1 MSKKIYSGIGG
12 QAVLNGIMMRCK
24 DEYSLAVRLDD
35 GSIKVEKSTYVMLKD
50 KYKICSLP
58 FIRGIFAMVDSLI
71 LGTKTL
77 GRSAELATENEE
89 IVETKFEKFLKEKFG
104 KKGEDFLL
112 GLITVVSFV
121 IALSV
126 FMLLPA
132 GIGSVIRIFIK
143 NRLIV
148 SIAEGLIRI
157 LLFVLYI
164 KLISVMPEINQTFMY
179 HGSEHKCINCIESGL
194 DLTVENVIK
203 SSKEHKRCGTSFLV
217 IVMLIS
223 IVFFMFIQVDDI
235 GVKFLSRILLIP
247 IVAGISYELLLF
259 MGKFDN
265 KFVDIISKPGMWMQ
279 GLTTKESNKEQVEV
293 AIKAIEE
300 VFDWKKFI
308 RDNFS

>member
-1 MSKKIYSGIGG
+1 MSKKKYSGIGG
-12 QAVLNGIMMRCK
+12 QAVLNGIMMRCR

-35 GSIKVEKSTYVMLKD
+35 GSIIVEKSKYEMLKD
-50 KYKICSLP
+50 KYKIISFP

-77 GRSAELATENEE
+77 GRSAELAVENEE

-112 GLITVVSFV
+112 GLITIVSFI
-121 IALSV
+121 IALMI

-132 GIGSVIRIFIK
+132 GVGSLIRIFIK

-148 SIAEGLIRI
+148 SVAEGLFRI
-157 LLFVLYI
+157 ILFVFYI
-164 KLISVMPEINQTFMY
+164 KLISFMPEINQTFMY

-217 IVMLIS
+217 IVMMIS
-223 IVFFMFIQVDDI
+223 IVFFMFIQIEDI
-235 GVKFLSRILLIP
+235 KIKFLSRILLIP
-247 IVAGISYELLLF
+247 IVAAISYELLLF

-265 KFVDIISKPGMWMQ
+265 KFVDIISKPGIWMQ
-279 GLTTKESNKEQVEV
+279 GLTTKEPTEKQVEV
-293 AIKAIEE
+293 AIRAVNE

-308 RDNFS
+308 KDNFS